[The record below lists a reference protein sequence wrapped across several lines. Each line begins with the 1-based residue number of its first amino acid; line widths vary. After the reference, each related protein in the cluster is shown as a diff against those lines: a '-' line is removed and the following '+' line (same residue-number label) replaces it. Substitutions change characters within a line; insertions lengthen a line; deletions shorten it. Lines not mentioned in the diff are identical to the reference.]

1 MFVPS
6 ESTIILAVL
15 GSVGLIATG
24 IILTYAF
31 RHPYTR

>member
-6 ESTIILAVL
+6 ESTIILAVI
-15 GSVGLIATG
+15 GVIGLIASGTV
-24 IILTYAF
+24 LTYGF